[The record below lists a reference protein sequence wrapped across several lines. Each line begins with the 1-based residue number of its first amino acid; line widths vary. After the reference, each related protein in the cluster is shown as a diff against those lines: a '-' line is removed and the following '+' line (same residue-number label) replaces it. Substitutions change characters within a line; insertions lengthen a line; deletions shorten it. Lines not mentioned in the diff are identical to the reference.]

1 MNITSLHRVSFYL
14 TEGPRSDKYPNFATA
29 IDIVLVESKY
39 SSASDNIPSL
49 SGIVVCSLS
58 ARLKSAVIFSS
69 KVTFEIKNA
78 EYAEYQVLA
87 NGTQEPSLPLLY
99 HEHWLDSLNVQ
110 TVEDPNYDVSLNATG
125 NATFARRNASDI
137 TLNRTLQKFAFTL
150 LNPALLR
157 STIQPPDNQ
166 LLQDVIDVSEVEVIL
181 GGAFTSL
188 LLYIQPT
195 DSQYALPSTVKMSPA
210 FLPQQHFYDDYAS
223 HKFYVYALGYGFRLS
238 TRTGRLGVVV
248 LVCHAVLVLSSLI
261 WHLVRRQTVITAWK
275 STPDY
280 VALALGSSLEPQT
293 LDNTCVRI
301 SERHTLQ
308 SIIRVGVTSP
318 EHLEIDVVQLT
329 ATDGVM
335 DEGLSS
341 NTRPESGVLP
351 LRHILPYCKYGS
363 RLNSE
368 GEKGKLE

>member
-1 MNITSLHRVSFYL
+1 MNITSLRRLSFYL
-14 TEGPRSDKYPNFATA
+14 TEGPRSDIYPNFATA

-39 SSASDNIPSL
+39 SSASDNIPSS

-69 KVTFEIKNA
+69 KVTFEIENA
-78 EYAEYQVLA
+78 EYADYQVLA
-87 NGTQEPSLPLLY
+87 NGTHEPSLPLLY

-110 TVEDPNYDVSLNATG
+110 TVETPNYDVSLNAVG
-125 NATFARRNASDI
+125 NATFAMRNASDI
-137 TLNRTLQKFAFTL
+137 TLNGTLQKFAFTL
-150 LNPALLR
+150 LNPSLFR
-157 STIQPPDNQ
+157 NITQPPDNQ
-166 LLQDVIDVSEVEVIL
+166 LLQDIIDVSIVEVIH

-188 LLYIQPT
+188 LLHIQPT
-195 DSQYALPSTVKMSPA
+195 DSQYSLPSTVKMSPA
-210 FLPQQHFYDDYAS
+210 FLPEQHFYDDYAS
-223 HKFYVYALGYGFRLS
+223 RKFSIYTLGYGFRLS
-238 TRTGRLGVVV
+238 TRTGRLGVAV
-248 LVCHAVLVLSSLI
+248 LVCHAVVVLSSLI
-261 WHLVRRQTVITAWK
+261 WHLVKRQTVITAWK

-318 EHLEIDVVQLT
+318 EHLEIDVVRLT
-329 ATDGVM
+329 AEDGVM
-335 DEGLSS
+335 DEGHSS
-341 NTRPESGVLP
+341 TTRPESGVLP